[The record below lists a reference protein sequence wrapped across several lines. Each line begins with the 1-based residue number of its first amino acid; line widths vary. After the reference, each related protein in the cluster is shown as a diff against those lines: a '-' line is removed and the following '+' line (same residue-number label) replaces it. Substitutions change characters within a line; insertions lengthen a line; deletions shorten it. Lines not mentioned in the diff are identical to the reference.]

1 MDEIVYF
8 IIGILIGA
16 VAVQQIQINK
26 INAKLAVQRMQ
37 EDSFQSIDSDPTPNV

>member
-26 INAKLAVQRMQ
+26 IHAKLK
-37 EDSFQSIDSDPTPNV
+37 QSPLAESLDSDPTPNV